1 MKAIRILVVMV
12 LDLFCLC
19 ASLF

>member
-1 MKAIRILVVMV
+1 MKAIRTLVVMV